1 MSGASVQVTTAHLRA
16 LAARHGL
23 AAGEFSHAGDSVFD
37 VDAGIRASHGTV
49 AWPTARA
56 VEAIQQARRD
66 AAASVAD
73 QSRSLGDTL
82 TAAAGCYE
90 TTDFESGRHL
100 EELVGRE
107 VMSPAPRLWR

>member
-1 MSGASVQVTTAHLRA
+1 MSRASVQVTTDHLRT
-16 LAARHGL
+16 LAGRHGQ
-23 AAGEFSHAGDSVFD
+23 AAVEFSHAGDSVSG
-37 VDAGIRASHGTV
+37 VDSGIRTSHGTI
-49 AWPTARA
+49 AWSTARA